1 MTSSLHLLV
10 LHDRQETP
18 RKLFK
23 MMLAAFPDIRAE
35 VHELLQDGDKVVARA
50 TFSGTHQGEFMGVPA
65 SGNPVR
71 WDVIDILEFRDD
83 TALPIGASWTWP
95 ARGPRWPRH
104 LTDPGQD
111 HPHRPVASPIAP
123 PPRQD
128 GCVKVAARSQ
138 VPPFAVMEI
147 IAAANA
153 RRALGQDVLNL
164 AAGEPAAGA
173 SRVVR
178 QSAIDLLRAG
188 GLGYTEASGTPA
200 LREAIAA
207 HYADWYDTTVDPGN
221 VAVTTG
227 SSGGFV
233 LAFLAAF
240 DPGDRVALARPG
252 YPAYRNILS
261 ALGCEVVGLACG
273 PQTRFQPTVEI
284 LAAAHSE
291 QPLDGLV
298 VASPANP
305 TGTMIDAAELA
316 AIADWCAAHE
326 VRLISDEIYH
336 GITYTDA
343 QVPTAA
349 RFLDSGTIV
358 VNSFSKYW
366 AMTGWRLGWLVLPDD
381 LVAPVDALAG
391 NLALCPP
398 ALAQHAAI
406 AALGAEGMAA
416 ARENVAHYA
425 AARAHLL
432 ERLPE
437 LGWGRVAPAD
447 GAFYLYGDISALGLD
462 SPTWCAR
469 LLDEAGVALTPGT
482 DFDPV
487 DGRDYVRLSF
497 ASPVEVIREAV
508 DRIVAWQRGLAT

>member
-1 MTSSLHLLV
+1 M
-10 LHDRQETP
+10 
-18 RKLFK
+18 
-23 MMLAAFPDIRAE
+23 
-35 VHELLQDGDKVVARA
+35 
-50 TFSGTHQGEFMGVPA
+50 
-65 SGNPVR
+65 
-71 WDVIDILEFRDD
+71 
-83 TALPIGASWTWP
+83 
-95 ARGPRWPRH
+95 
-104 LTDPGQD
+104 
-111 HPHRPVASPIAP
+111 
-123 PPRQD
+123 
-128 GCVKVAARSQ
+128 KVAARAQ

-153 RRALGQDVLNL
+153 RRTLGHDVLNL

-173 SRVVR
+173 SQVVR
-178 QSAIDLLRAG
+178 QRAIDLLHAD

-200 LREAIAA
+200 LRAVIAA
-207 HYADWYDTTVDPGN
+207 HYADWYDTAVDPRN

-240 DPGDRVALARPG
+240 DAGDRVALARPG

-261 ALGCEVVGLACG
+261 ALGCEVVTLACG
-273 PQTRFQPTVEI
+273 PRTRYQPTMEM
-284 LAAAHSE
+284 LAAAHAE
-291 QPLDGLV
+291 QPLDGVV

-305 TGTMIDAAELA
+305 TGTMIDTAELF
-316 AIADWCAAHE
+316 AIADWCASHD

-336 GITYTDA
+336 GITYTEA
-343 QVPTAA
+343 RVATAA
-349 RFLDSGTIV
+349 RFLASGALV

-366 AMTGWRLGWLVLPDD
+366 AMTGWRLGWMVLPDD
-381 LVAPVDALAG
+381 LVAPVEALAG

-398 ALAQHAAI
+398 ALAQHAAV

-425 AARAHLL
+425 QARAHLL

-447 GAFYLYGDISALGLD
+447 GAFYLYADISALGLD

-487 DGRDYVRLSF
+487 EGRDYVRLSF
-497 ASPVEVIREAV
+497 ASPVDDVREAV
-508 DRIVAWQRGLAT
+508 DRIVAWQRGLTP